1 MPIKD
6 DQGKTRG
13 WCFEDDAVVDE
24 IANAGEAFRTS
35 NAGEADVELQHS
47 VQECIGRVVLERT
60 TDQPRPRIKY
70 VPKLAVFLG
79 DHSIIHWPEDPW
91 VRRECSRRACD
102 VHSETMAQ
110 EGAKAGDGNQL

>member
-13 WCFEDDAVVDE
+13 WCFEDDTVVDE

-70 VPKLAVFLG
+70 GPKLAAFFGIILSYGGPRILG
-79 DHSIIHWPEDPW
+79 FVANVLGGPATST
-91 VRRECSRRACD
+91 V
-102 VHSETMAQ
+102 
-110 EGAKAGDGNQL
+110 K